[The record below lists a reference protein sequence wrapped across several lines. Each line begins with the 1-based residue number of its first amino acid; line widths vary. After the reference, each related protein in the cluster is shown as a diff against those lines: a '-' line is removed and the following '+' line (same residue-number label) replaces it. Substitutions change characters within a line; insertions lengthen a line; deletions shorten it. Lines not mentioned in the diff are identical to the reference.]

1 MKQFDKDVVGK
12 DKKRDELKRLDEQRN
27 ILIGG
32 NREMGSGGYFEH
44 TGSGNCEVYGKD
56 SWVMV

>member
-56 SWVMV
+56 S